1 MSTRSRTAAALMLC
15 LSSGL
20 ALAASPNDRPSALL
34 RDSVHAMG
42 GDAPGHGFIAADVI
56 NAVPKFHPSQ
66 ILVRFEPFADRAAIA
81 PALEAAGVQQVVRS
95 IDLVPGLQVLA
106 ITPGTV
112 EETCAALRQIPGVRY
127 AEPDRVRFTHAQNT
141 PYGIPMVNA
150 DIAWANHG
158 TGAGA
163 KVCVLDTGVD
173 TTHPDL
179 PPTVA
184 AQSFVPGLTVEDF
197 NRHGTHCSGTVL
209 GLNND
214 EGVIGVAPG
223 ASLMIGKVLNN
234 GGWGTDAWIVE
245 GIDWAVANGADVIS
259 MSFGDDEPNQAA
271 TDACAAAA
279 AAGVL
284 LVASAGNE
292 GTASPRY
299 PATNPGV
306 MSVAALNS
314 DSTLASFSNFGPLL
328 SISAPGVGVES
339 STPAIQT
346 RVFFSAASRN
356 AQNLSGSRGGSLPP
370 TEVVDCG
377 LGLTAAD
384 FPPTV
389 SGKIAHIR
397 RGSATFQVKA
407 TNALAAGAIGV
418 LISNSSGGTSTFTG
432 NLNDTFVIPVFG
444 ISQNDGNLLLAGGIT
459 ATMSQTNVGHQYE
472 LLSGTSMSC
481 PHVSGGAALL
491 IGLFKSTG
499 LTPALPPASTR
510 WILEQTAT
518 DLGDPGR
525 DDTFGHGL
533 LNVKAA
539 ADYLAGRVRCRGD
552 LNADSACDDADFT
565 IFAGLYNDLIS
576 PGGPW
581 TGGDLNGDG
590 NCDDADFTVF
600 AGTYNDLICP

>member
-1 MSTRSRTAAALMLC
+1 MSNRSRTAAALMLC

-42 GDAPGHGFIAADVI
+42 GDAPGHGFIAADVL

-81 PALEAAGVQQVVRS
+81 PALEAAGVRQVVRS

-106 ITPGTV
+106 IAPGTV

-150 DIAWANHG
+150 DISWANHG

-163 KVCVLDTGVD
+163 RVCVLDTGVD

-292 GTASPRY
+292 ATANPRY

-389 SGKIAHIR
+389 NGKIAHIR

-418 LISNSSGGTSTFTG
+418 LISNSSGGTTTFTG

-444 ISQNDGNLLLAGGIT
+444 ISQNDGNLLQAGGIT
-459 ATMSQTNVGHQYE
+459 ATMSQTNVGHQSE

>member
-1 MSTRSRTAAALMLC
+1 MSNRSRAAALVLC

-34 RDSVHAMG
+34 RDSAHALG
-42 GDAPGHGFIAADVI
+42 GDAPGHGFIAADVL

-81 PALEAAGVQQVVRS
+81 PALEAAGVQQVLRS

-106 ITPGTV
+106 ITPGTA
-112 EETCAALRQIPGVRY
+112 EEACAALRQVPGVRY
-127 AEPDRVRFTHAQNT
+127 AEPDRVRFAHAQNT

-150 DIAWANHG
+150 DISWANHG
-158 TGAGA
+158 TGTGA
-163 KVCVLDTGVD
+163 KVAVLDTGVD

-292 GTASPRY
+292 ATANPRY

-339 STPAIQT
+339 STPIVQT
-346 RVFFSAASRN
+346 RVFFNSANRN

-370 TEVVDCG
+370 AEVVDCG
-377 LGLTAAD
+377 QGLTAAD

-389 SGKIAHIR
+389 NGKIAHIR
-397 RGSATFQVKA
+397 RGGATFQVKA

-418 LISNSSGGTSTFTG
+418 LISNSSGGTTTFTG

-444 ISQNDGNLLLAGGIT
+444 ISQNDGNLLQAGGIT

-518 DLGDPGR
+518 DLGAPGR

-539 ADYLAGRVRCRGD
+539 ADYLGGRVRCRGD
-552 LNADSACDDADFT
+552 LNADTVCDDSDFT

-590 NCDDADFTVF
+590 NCDDADFSVF

>member
-1 MSTRSRTAAALMLC
+1 MSNRSRTAAALMLC

-34 RDSVHAMG
+34 RDSAHALG

-370 TEVVDCG
+370 TEVVNCG

-389 SGKIAHIR
+389 NGKIAHIR
-397 RGSATFQVKA
+397 RGGATFQVKA

-552 LNADSACDDADFT
+552 LNADSVCDDADFT

>member
-1 MSTRSRTAAALMLC
+1 MPIHPRAVAVLVLFIV
-15 LSSGL
+15 SGL

-34 RDSVHAMG
+34 RDSAHALE
-42 GDAPGHGFIAADVI
+42 GDAPGHGFIAADALRAI
-56 NAVPKFHPSQ
+56 PAYHPSQ

-81 PALEAAGVQQVVRS
+81 PALEAAGVRQVVRS
-95 IDLVPGLQVLA
+95 INLVPGLQVLA

-127 AEPDRVRFTHAQNT
+127 AEPDRVRFAHAQNT

-271 TDACAAAA
+271 TDACAAAE

-292 GTASPRY
+292 ATANPRY

-339 STPAIQT
+339 STPIVQT
-346 RVFFSAASRN
+346 RVFFNAANRN

-377 LGLTAAD
+377 LGITAAE

-389 SGKIAHIR
+389 VGKIAHIR
-397 RGSATFQVKA
+397 RGGATFQVKA
-407 TNALAAGAIGV
+407 ANAVAAGAVGV
-418 LISNSSGGTSTFTG
+418 LISNNSGGTTTFTG
-432 NLNDTFVIPVFG
+432 NLNDTFEIPVFG
-444 ISQNDGNLLLAGGIT
+444 ISQNDGNLLQAGGIT
-459 ATMSQTNVGHQYE
+459 ATMTQTNVGHQYE

-510 WILEQTAT
+510 WILENTAT
-518 DLGDPGR
+518 DLGAPGR

-552 LNADSACDDADFT
+552 LNADAICDDSDFT
-565 IFAGLYNDLIS
+565 LFAGLYNELIS

-590 NCDDADFTVF
+590 TCDDADFVIF
-600 AGTYNDLICP
+600 VGTYNDLICP

>member
-1 MSTRSRTAAALMLC
+1 MSNRSRTAAALMLC

-42 GDAPGHGFIAADVI
+42 GDAPGHGFIAADVL

-81 PALEAAGVQQVVRS
+81 PAIEAAGVRQVVRS

-106 ITPGTV
+106 IAPGTV

-150 DIAWANHG
+150 DISWANHG

-163 KVCVLDTGVD
+163 RVCVLDTGVD

-292 GTASPRY
+292 ATANPRY

-389 SGKIAHIR
+389 NGKIAHIR

-418 LISNSSGGTSTFTG
+418 LISNSSGGTTTFTG

-444 ISQNDGNLLLAGGIT
+444 ISQNDGNLLQAGGIT
-459 ATMSQTNVGHQYE
+459 ATMSQTNVGHQSE

>member
-1 MSTRSRTAAALMLC
+1 
-15 LSSGL
+15 
-20 ALAASPNDRPSALL
+20 
-34 RDSVHAMG
+34 
-42 GDAPGHGFIAADVI
+42 
-56 NAVPKFHPSQ
+56 
-66 ILVRFEPFADRAAIA
+66 
-81 PALEAAGVQQVVRS
+81 
-95 IDLVPGLQVLA
+95 
-106 ITPGTV
+106 
-112 EETCAALRQIPGVRY
+112 
-127 AEPDRVRFTHAQNT
+127 
-141 PYGIPMVNA
+141 
-150 DIAWANHG
+150 G

-214 EGVIGVAPG
+214 QGVIGVAPG

-292 GTASPRY
+292 ATANPRY

-339 STPAIQT
+339 STPIVQT
-346 RVFFSAASRN
+346 RVFFNGANRN

-370 TEVVDCG
+370 AEVVDCG
-377 LGLTAAD
+377 QGLTAAD

-389 SGKIAHIR
+389 NGKIAHI
-397 RGSATFQVKA
+397 
-407 TNALAAGAIGV
+407 
-418 LISNSSGGTSTFTG
+418 
-432 NLNDTFVIPVFG
+432 
-444 ISQNDGNLLLAGGIT
+444 
-459 ATMSQTNVGHQYE
+459 
-472 LLSGTSMSC
+472 
-481 PHVSGGAALL
+481 
-491 IGLFKSTG
+491 
-499 LTPALPPASTR
+499 
-510 WILEQTAT
+510 
-518 DLGDPGR
+518 
-525 DDTFGHGL
+525 
-533 LNVKAA
+533 
-539 ADYLAGRVRCRGD
+539 
-552 LNADSACDDADFT
+552 
-565 IFAGLYNDLIS
+565 
-576 PGGPW
+576 
-581 TGGDLNGDG
+581 
-590 NCDDADFTVF
+590 
-600 AGTYNDLICP
+600 

>member
-1 MSTRSRTAAALMLC
+1 
-15 LSSGL
+15 
-20 ALAASPNDRPSALL
+20 
-34 RDSVHAMG
+34 
-42 GDAPGHGFIAADVI
+42 
-56 NAVPKFHPSQ
+56 
-66 ILVRFEPFADRAAIA
+66 
-81 PALEAAGVQQVVRS
+81 
-95 IDLVPGLQVLA
+95 
-106 ITPGTV
+106 
-112 EETCAALRQIPGVRY
+112 
-127 AEPDRVRFTHAQNT
+127 
-141 PYGIPMVNA
+141 
-150 DIAWANHG
+150 
-158 TGAGA
+158 
-163 KVCVLDTGVD
+163 
-173 TTHPDL
+173 
-179 PPTVA
+179 
-184 AQSFVPGLTVEDF
+184 
-197 NRHGTHCSGTVL
+197 
-209 GLNND
+209 
-214 EGVIGVAPG
+214 
-223 ASLMIGKVLNN
+223 
-234 GGWGTDAWIVE
+234 
-245 GIDWAVANGADVIS
+245 
-259 MSFGDDEPNQAA
+259 
-271 TDACAAAA
+271 
-279 AAGVL
+279 
-284 LVASAGNE
+284 
-292 GTASPRY
+292 
-299 PATNPGV
+299 

-389 SGKIAHIR
+389 NGKIAHIR

-418 LISNSSGGTSTFTG
+418 LISNSSGGTTTFTG

-444 ISQNDGNLLLAGGIT
+444 ISQNDGNLLQAGGIT
-459 ATMSQTNVGHQYE
+459 ATMSQTNVGHQSE